1 MHIVLAVLGLLGG
14 GLFWWYRLK
23 VLGDAADDVID
34 GSGKIRGNFR
44 RRKIRV
50 QAEHSPLTAIE
61 DPVLAAATL
70 IFAIIA
76 EDTLITD
83 SHFDAVRSVILDIGN
98 PRNADE
104 AMIYAKRSFSQIVIP
119 RS

>member
-23 VLGDAADDVID
+23 VLGEAAGDFID
-34 GSGKIRGNFR
+34 GAGRARGYFR
-44 RRKIRV
+44 RRRIWT

-76 EDTLITD
+76 EDVPD
-83 SHFDAVRSVILDIGN
+83 YG
-98 PRNADE
+98 
-104 AMIYAKRSFSQIVIP
+104 
-119 RS
+119 